1 MYTNNTRDRNPIMNL
16 YLESIGEKL
25 LLSAEEEVEL
35 GKRVSQGDREAE
47 KKLVE
52 ANLRLVISIAKR
64 YVNRGLELEDLVQ
77 EGNMGLMTA
86 ARKFDYT
93 KGFKFSTYATWW
105 IRQAI
110 SRALAEKSRTIR
122 LPVRSFEAMQRIQK
136 FQYRILAERGTEP
149 TVEEIASKFGVSP
162 EMVTV
167 LQSMIHDPLSL
178 ETPIGEEENVQLKEF
193 VADPGSDI
201 AFQIV
206 EQHARRQAV
215 EQILSTLSA
224 RQRDII
230 RLRFGLGRFEPKT
243 LEEVARLYGL
253 TRERIRQIESGAMQ
267 KLRLN
272 AFVDYATLTDE

>member
-1 MYTNNTRDRNPIMNL
+1 MNL

-64 YVNRGLELEDLVQ
+64 YANRGLELEDLVQ

-122 LPVRSFEAMQRIQK
+122 LPIRSFEAMQRIQK

-215 EQILSTLSA
+215 EQMLSTLSA